1 MSLERAKRYLKKS
14 FLKPNTT
21 NRQKTLAYVYQERGL
36 NQLFNKTTND
46 LLQQLDAEEKQSAK
60 LYGKQLELLSMKY
73 YHPSH
78 NKYNLEDNT
87 LIKTM
92 GYLDN
97 YFILSKLRL
106 SVALKS
112 REQVLNEKH
121 DIKLL
126 EAILNIPEAALQT
139 ENPLIVLYLQAY
151 KLSFKTTAVN
161 FPEFEERLFA
171 QIANFERTDQ
181 ETLFFAGLNHTI
193 KQSNKAPANF
203 AKKTF
208 QWYQFGDKQSLLI
221 SQHTI
226 PESHFANA
234 VIAGCKQGNYQ
245 WVEEFM
251 KKYLPHLNVA
261 NKEVEADYYYGLVYF
276 LKEEWDMALDLLMQ
290 SAHKQLYPPRT
301 RAILCRILLVKYL
314 LNDTYFELLMAQ
326 LNAFE
331 AYIRRDKY
339 FSEGRLNGHLNFI
352 LLVRKLARRLLS
364 PEKNSKVKKWFLTT
378 IEDTHPLLAKQ
389 WLIQN
394 IQQLI

>member
-1 MSLERAKRYLKKS
+1 
-14 FLKPNTT
+14 
-21 NRQKTLAYVYQERGL
+21 
-36 NQLFNKTTND
+36 
-46 LLQQLDAEEKQSAK
+46 
-60 LYGKQLELLSMKY
+60 
-73 YHPSH
+73 
-78 NKYNLEDNT
+78 
-87 LIKTM
+87 
-92 GYLDN
+92 
-97 YFILSKLRL
+97 
-106 SVALKS
+106 
-112 REQVLNEKH
+112 
-121 DIKLL
+121 
-126 EAILNIPEAALQT
+126 
-139 ENPLIVLYLQAY
+139 
-151 KLSFKTTAVN
+151 
-161 FPEFEERLFA
+161 
-171 QIANFERTDQ
+171 
-181 ETLFFAGLNHTI
+181 
-193 KQSNKAPANF
+193 
-203 AKKTF
+203 
-208 QWYQFGDKQSLLI
+208 LLI

-251 KKYLPHLNVA
+251 KKYFPHLNVA

-352 LLVRKLARRLLS
+352 LLVRKLARKLLS

-389 WLIQN
+389 WLTQN